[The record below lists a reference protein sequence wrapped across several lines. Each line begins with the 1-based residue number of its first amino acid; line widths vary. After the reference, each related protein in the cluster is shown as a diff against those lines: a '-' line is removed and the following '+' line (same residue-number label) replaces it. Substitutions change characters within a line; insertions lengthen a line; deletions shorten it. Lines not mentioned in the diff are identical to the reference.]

1 MSFNCFAF
9 FSRRRKNSYNA
20 AMLCKSQENLVK
32 VGTNESEKRER
43 KLIALLWAP
52 FSQFDFDTL
61 FFEHPA
67 CRKLNMYDSLS
78 LRSRI
83 LFGDT
88 FKGGGGPPMHCA
100 KTPLPTYG
108 EEQECMQV

>member
-52 FSQFDFDTL
+52 FFQFDFDTL

-67 CRKLNMYDSLS
+67 CLKLHVYDFIFIFAVKNS
-78 LRSRI
+78 
-83 LFGDT
+83 FWGH
-88 FKGGGGPPMHCA
+88 F
-100 KTPLPTYG
+100 
-108 EEQECMQV
+108 